1 MKNVIL
7 VTHTPEVTRVAAVE
21 DGRTVEVQV
30 ERSDNQTVVGNLYKG
45 RVVRVLPGIN
55 SAFVDVGLS
64 RTAFLHA
71 LDAAPTRGDPE
82 DTLPDNIRAEEAN
95 GVNIEA
101 HEPETVSTRIED
113 HVRENQEIIVQVR
126 KEPIGTKGARLTR
139 QISLPGRLAVLLP
152 LGRNKVGVSKAIEEE
167 DERERLRALGERVRP
182 EGMGLILRTAAEGR
196 GDAEVAADIQV
207 LQALWGQLRSA
218 ADHLNAP
225 SLIHDDLNLLLRSAR
240 DFITQKYERFII
252 DSPLGYKQ
260 VLDFVGHFM
269 KGQEH
274 LFQLHTGDQ
283 SLFQKYG
290 VEVELAKALDRRV
303 WLPSGGSIV
312 IERTEALTAVDV
324 NTGRFVG
331 KTDMEE
337 TILKINLE
345 AAVEIAHQL
354 RLRNVGGIIVI
365 DFIDMATLVNRDILF
380 KGLIDALEQDK
391 AKVRVAGISEIGLVE
406 MTRKRTRESLLASLT
421 ETCYCCHGK
430 GYLKSPETIC
440 HRLIESVRDKIP
452 AQSLRRL
459 HVHANPRVVDTLLQV
474 YGGLLEELE
483 RRTGREV
490 VLTARKE
497 LHMERFEVFGET

>member
-1 MKNVIL
+1 MKSVIL
-7 VTHTPEVTRVAAVE
+7 VTHTPEVTRVAAIE

-30 ERSDNQTVVGNLYKG
+30 ERSDNRTVVGNIYKG

-71 LDAAPTRGDPE
+71 LDAAPVRADHDE
-82 DTLPDNIRAEEAN
+82 VLPDNVQAEEA
-95 GVNIEA
+95 GGAPAEP
-101 HEPETVSTRIED
+101 HESETVRTRIED

-139 QISLPGRLAVLLP
+139 QISLPGRLMVILP
-152 LGRNKVGVSKAIEEE
+152 LGRKVGVSKAIE
-167 DERERLRALGERVRP
+167 DPVERDRLREIGERIRH

-196 GDAEVAADIQV
+196 GEAELAADVQV
-207 LQALWGQLRSA
+207 LLPLWDQVRKA
-218 ADHLNAP
+218 ADNLDAP
-225 SLIHDDLNLLLRSAR
+225 SLLHEDLGLLLRSAR
-240 DFITQKYERFII
+240 DFITQKYEGFFI
-252 DSPLGYKQ
+252 DSPSGYKQ
-260 VLDFVGHFM
+260 VLDFVSHFM

-274 LFQLHTGDQ
+274 LFHLHTGDH

-290 VEVELAKALDRRV
+290 VELELARALDRRV

-312 IERTEALTAVDV
+312 IERTEALTVVDV

-331 KTDMEE
+331 KSDIEE

-365 DFIDMATLVNRDILF
+365 DFIDMATAENRDALF
-380 KGLIDALEQDK
+380 GALIKALERDK
-391 AKVRVAGISEIGLVE
+391 TKVRVAGLSEIGLVE

-430 GYLKSPETIC
+430 GYLKSPETVC
-440 HRLIESVRDKIP
+440 HRLMESIRDKISAP
-452 AQSLRRL
+452 SVRRL

-483 RRTGREV
+483 QRTGREV

-497 LHMERFEVFGET
+497 LHMERYEVFGET

>member
-7 VTHTPEVTRVAAVE
+7 ATHTPEVTRVAAVE
-21 DGRTVEVQV
+21 DGRMVEIQV
-30 ERSDNQTVVGNLYKG
+30 ERADNRTVVGNIYKG

-71 LDAAPTRGDPE
+71 LDAAPSRGEPDEVLPEEVLAE
-82 DTLPDNIRAEEAN
+82 DTEGAAPEARQS
-95 GVNIEA
+95 
-101 HEPETVSTRIED
+101 EPVSARIED
-113 HVRENQEIIVQVR
+113 HVRENQEVIVQVR

-152 LGRNKVGVSKAIEEE
+152 LGHKVGISKAIEDE
-167 DERERLRALGERVRP
+167 DERERLRALGERVCP

-196 GDAEVAADIQV
+196 RDAEVGGDITILLSLWDQV
-207 LQALWGQLRSA
+207 RKAS
-218 ADHLNAP
+218 DHLDAP
-225 SLIHDDLNLLLRSAR
+225 SIIHDDLGLLLRSAR
-240 DFITQKYERFII
+240 DFITQKYEGFFI
-252 DSPLGYKQ
+252 DSASGYKQ
-260 VLDFVGHFM
+260 VQDFVGRFM
-269 KGQEH
+269 KDQEH
-274 LFQLHTGDQ
+274 LFHLHTGDQ

-312 IERTEALTAVDV
+312 IERTEALTTVDV

-331 KTDMEE
+331 KTDIEE

-365 DFIDMATLVNRDILF
+365 DFIDMATEENRGALF
-380 KGLIDALEQDK
+380 EALINALEQDR
-391 AKVRVAGISEIGLVE
+391 AKVRVAGLSELGLVE

-430 GYLKSPETIC
+430 GYLKSPETVC
-440 HRLIESVRDKIP
+440 HRVVESLRDKISAP
-452 AQSLRRL
+452 SVRRV
-459 HVHANPRVVDTLLQV
+459 HIHANPRVVDTLLQV
-474 YGGLLEELE
+474 YGDLLEELE

>member
-7 VTHTPEVTRVAAVE
+7 VTHTPEVTRVAAIE

-30 ERSDNQTVVGNLYKG
+30 ERSDNRTVVGNIYKG

-71 LDAAPTRGDPE
+71 LDAAPFRGDSEEP
-82 DTLPDNIRAEEAN
+82 LPDNAQAEEAEHAAPE
-95 GVNIEA
+95 VQ
-101 HEPETVSTRIED
+101 EPETVSTRIED

-139 QISLPGRLAVLLP
+139 QISLPGRLMVILP
-152 LGRNKVGVSKAIEEE
+152 LGRKVGISKAIEDPEE
-167 DERERLRALGERVRP
+167 RDRLREIGERIRQ

-196 GDAEVAADIQV
+196 GEAELASDVPV
-207 LQALWGQLRSA
+207 LLPLWDQIRKA
-218 ADHLNAP
+218 ADHLDAP
-225 SLIHDDLNLLLRSAR
+225 SLLHEDLGLLLRSAR
-240 DFITQKYERFII
+240 DFITQKYEGFFI
-252 DSPLGYKQ
+252 DSPAGYKQ
-260 VLDFVGHFM
+260 VLDFVSHFM

-274 LFQLHTGDQ
+274 LFHLHTGDH

-290 VEVELAKALDRRV
+290 VEVELARALDRRV

-312 IERTEALTAVDV
+312 IERTEALTVVDV

-331 KTDMEE
+331 RSDIEE

-345 AAVEIAHQL
+345 AAVELAHQL

-365 DFIDMATLVNRDILF
+365 DFIDMVTAENRDTLF
-380 KGLIDALEQDK
+380 GALVKALEKDK
-391 AKVRVAGISEIGLVE
+391 AKVRVAGLSEIGLVE
-406 MTRKRTRESLLASLT
+406 MTRKRTRESLLASMT

-430 GYLKSPETIC
+430 GYLKSPETVC
-440 HRLIESVRDKIP
+440 HRLMESIRDKIP
-452 AQSLRRL
+452 APSVRRL

-483 RRTGREV
+483 QRTGREV

-497 LHMERFEVFGET
+497 LHMERHEVFGET

>member
-1 MKNVIL
+1 M
-7 VTHTPEVTRVAAVE
+7 
-21 DGRTVEVQV
+21 
-30 ERSDNQTVVGNLYKG
+30 
-45 RVVRVLPGIN
+45 
-55 SAFVDVGLS
+55 
-64 RTAFLHA
+64 
-71 LDAAPTRGDPE
+71 
-82 DTLPDNIRAEEAN
+82 
-95 GVNIEA
+95 
-101 HEPETVSTRIED
+101 
-113 HVRENQEIIVQVR
+113 
-126 KEPIGTKGARLTR
+126 
-139 QISLPGRLAVLLP
+139 
-152 LGRNKVGVSKAIEEE
+152 GVSKAIEDDE
-167 DERERLRALGERVRP
+167 ERERLRALGERVRP
-182 EGMGLILRTAAEGR
+182 EGMGVILRTAAEGR
-196 GDAEVAADIQV
+196 GDAEVDADIRV
-207 LQALWGQLRSA
+207 LQSLWEQLQSA
-218 ADHLNAP
+218 SDHLDAP
-225 SLIHDDLNLLLRSAR
+225 SLVHEDLNLLLRTAR
-240 DFITQKYERFII
+240 DFITQKYEGFVI
-252 DSPLGYKQ
+252 DSPSGYKQ
-260 VLDFVGHFM
+260 VLGFVGRFM

-274 LFQLHTGDQ
+274 LFNLHTGDQ
-283 SLFQKYG
+283 SLFQKHG

-331 KTDMEE
+331 KTDIEE

-345 AAVEIAHQL
+345 AAVEVAHQL

-365 DFIDMATLVNRDILF
+365 DFIDMATLENRDTLF

-440 HRLIESVRDKIP
+440 HRVMESVRDKIP
-452 AQSLRRL
+452 AQSVRRL

-474 YGGLLEELE
+474 YGGLLEDLE

>member
-7 VTHTPEVTRVAAVE
+7 ATHTPEVTRVAAVE
-21 DGRTVEVQV
+21 DGRTVEIQV
-30 ERSDNQTVVGNLYKG
+30 ERADNRTVVGNIYKG

-82 DTLPDNIRAEEAN
+82 DTLPDHLRAEEAD
-95 GVNIEA
+95 GAPAEG
-101 HEPETVSTRIED
+101 HEPESVSTRIED

-152 LGRNKVGVSKAIEEE
+152 LAHKVGVSKAIE
-167 DERERLRALGERVRP
+167 DPVERERLRALGERVRP

-196 GDAEVAADIQV
+196 GDAEVDADIRV
-207 LQALWGQLRSA
+207 LQTLWEQVSSA
-218 ADHLNAP
+218 GEHLDAP
-225 SLIHDDLNLLLRSAR
+225 SLVHEDLNLLLRSAR
-240 DFITQKYERFII
+240 DFITQKYEGFVI

-260 VLDFVGHFM
+260 VLDFVGRFM

-274 LFQLHTGDQ
+274 LFHLHTGDQ
-283 SLFQKYG
+283 SLFQKFG

-331 KTDMEE
+331 KTDIEE

-365 DFIDMATLVNRDILF
+365 DFIDMATLENRDMLF
-380 KGLIDALEQDK
+380 EGLITALEQDK
-391 AKVRVAGISEIGLVE
+391 TKVRVAGISEIGLVE
-406 MTRKRTRESLLASLT
+406 MTRKRTRESLLSSLT

-440 HRLIESVRDKIP
+440 HRVMESVRDKIS
-452 AQSLRRL
+452 AQSVRRL